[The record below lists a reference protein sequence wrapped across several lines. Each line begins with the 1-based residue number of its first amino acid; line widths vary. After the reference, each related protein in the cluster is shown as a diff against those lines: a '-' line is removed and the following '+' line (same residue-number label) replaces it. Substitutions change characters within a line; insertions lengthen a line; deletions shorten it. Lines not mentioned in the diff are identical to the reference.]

1 MVQKWR
7 GTLRETTL
15 GTHLVLFWA
24 VERRFFDFV
33 SILGGF
39 SVDSGSIFNRFLVKM
54 GNRKGDKEE
63 GEKGR
68 KGESDTTRQQPITGK
83 PTKPTRQQDSKTARQ
98 QERTARQLKQET
110 RQQNSNTA
118 TKQQHSKQPSIQ
130 SFRPGGMREAI
141 KSAAPER

>member
-7 GTLRETTL
+7 GTLAQTTL
-15 GTHLVLFWA
+15 GTHLVLFGA
-24 VERRFFDFV
+24 VECRFFDFV

-83 PTKPTRQQDSKTARQ
+83 PTKPTRQQDGKTAREDSKTAR
-98 QERTARQLKQET
+98 KQET

-141 KSAAPER
+141 K

>member
-7 GTLRETTL
+7 GTSNQTTL
-15 GTHLVLFWA
+15 GPHLVPFWA

-39 SVDSGSIFNRFLVKM
+39 SVDSGSIFCQFLVKM

-68 KGESDTTRQQPITGK
+68 KAERERAT
-83 PTKPTRQQDSKTARQ
+83 QQDSNQ
-98 QERTARQLKQET
+98 
-110 RQQNSNTA
+110 
-118 TKQQHSKQPSIQ
+118 
-130 SFRPGGMREAI
+130 
-141 KSAAPER
+141 

>member
-7 GTLRETTL
+7 GTLTQTTL

-39 SVDSGSIFNRFLVKM
+39 SVDSGSIFCRFLVKM

-83 PTKPTRQQDSKTARQ
+83 PTKPTRQQDSKTAR
-98 QERTARQLKQET
+98 EDSKTAKARNK
-110 RQQNSNTA
+110 TA
-118 TKQQHSKQPSIQ
+118 KQQHCNKAATQQTTQHPI
-130 SFRPGGMREAI
+130 I
-141 KSAAPER
+141 SARRNARSD